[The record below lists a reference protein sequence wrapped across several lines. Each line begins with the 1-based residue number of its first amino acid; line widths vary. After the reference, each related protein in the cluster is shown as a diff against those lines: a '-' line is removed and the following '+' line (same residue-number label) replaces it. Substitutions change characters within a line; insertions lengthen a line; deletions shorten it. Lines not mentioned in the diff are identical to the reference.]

1 MTDQPRR
8 SYDLLLENIEA
19 DLRSGVISLGDQL
32 PGERTLAETYGIS
45 RASVREGIRIL
56 DAMGVLRSSSGSG
69 PKSGAIIISEPSA
82 GLSSALRL
90 HMASSRLPVADIVQ
104 TRVLLET
111 WAAAAAAARPPSDS
125 AEEALAR
132 AAALLEAMDA
142 PNIEREAFH
151 LLDARFH
158 VELSSMAGNAVI
170 EAMMASLS
178 GAISGYVKNAV
189 DVMEDWPAVMK
200 HLQAQHHGIY
210 DAVASG
216 RGDDAARLL
225 REHIEWFYA
234 QIPEEDDT
242 GSENRQK
249 DSKQPDKM

>member
-1 MTDQPRR
+1 MTEHPRR

-19 DLRSGVISLGDQL
+19 DLRSGAISLGDQL

-111 WAAAAAAARPPSDS
+111 WAANAAAARMPSEAAD
-125 AEEALAR
+125 EALAR

-142 PNIEREAFH
+142 PDIEREAFH

-158 VELSSMAGNAVI
+158 VELSSLAGNAVI
-170 EAMMASLS
+170 ETMMASLS

-189 DVMEDWPAVMK
+189 DGMENWPDILPQ
-200 HLQAQHHGIY
+200 LQSQHHGIHA
-210 DAVASG
+210 AVAAR

-225 REHIEWFYA
+225 REHIEWFYS
-234 QIPEEDDT
+234 QIPPADGT
-242 GSENRQK
+242 GTVSADR
-249 DSKQPDKM
+249 

>member
-19 DLRSGVISLGDQL
+19 DLRSGAISLGDQL
-32 PGERTLAETYGIS
+32 PGERALAETYGIS

-111 WAAAAAAARPPSDS
+111 
-125 AEEALAR
+125 
-132 AAALLEAMDA
+132 
-142 PNIEREAFH
+142 
-151 LLDARFH
+151 
-158 VELSSMAGNAVI
+158 
-170 EAMMASLS
+170 
-178 GAISGYVKNAV
+178 
-189 DVMEDWPAVMK
+189 
-200 HLQAQHHGIY
+200 
-210 DAVASG
+210 
-216 RGDDAARLL
+216 
-225 REHIEWFYA
+225 
-234 QIPEEDDT
+234 
-242 GSENRQK
+242 
-249 DSKQPDKM
+249 